1 MSHNA
6 LVLGAAPNG
15 TANIGTAIV
24 RQLETLGWNVE
35 AHNCSNG
42 WGDQY
47 GVPSRVDWNA
57 SDALIITLGRTAIE
71 PFAEIEP
78 ETIEDVIRACLTL
91 PLLCVRR
98 WIEKRTRGGKVVLI
112 GSYAHRHPFSNGTAY
127 CAAKAG
133 LDMAGRTLGW
143 ELTDQGVF
151 TYVVH
156 PYHVEGTPM
165 WEGVQQGV
173 QETKGMT
180 REEADEY
187 AKKDLK
193 MNHLMTPDEVA
204 QIVAMLLNTRAAAW
218 MSGSNVELYGGTR

>member
-1 MSHNA
+1 MRRA
-6 LVLGAAPNG
+6 LVLGARKNG
-15 TANIGTAIV
+15 VENIGSAIV
-24 RQLETLGWNVE
+24 KHLDTLGWTVE
-35 AHNCSNG
+35 DHDCSTN
-42 WGDQY
+42 WRDQY
-47 GVPSRVDWNA
+47 DVPSRVDWNGA
-57 SDALIITLGRTAIE
+57 DALVITLGRTAIE
-71 PFAEIEP
+71 PFTEIEP
-78 ETIEDVIRACLTL
+78 ETIQDVINACLTL

-98 WIEKRTRGGKVVLI
+98 WMQNRTHGGKVILI

-133 LDMAGRTLGW
+133 LDMAGKTLGW

-165 WEGVQQGV
+165 WEGVQEGV
-173 QETKGMT
+173 QATKGMT

-193 MNHLMTPDEVA
+193 MNHLMKPDEVA